1 MKAPAK
7 MFSDQQLL
15 AALLAGGSL
24 RRSAEI
30 AGCSVSTMQ
39 RRLADGKFRAE
50 YERLRNESLRE
61 ATAALSSRMTGAVDV
76 LSDVMSNDDN
86 AAAVRLQAASE
97 VLRQGLK
104 FYATAEIERRI
115 SALEAVQEVER

>member
-1 MKAPAK
+1 MTAPAK
-7 MFSDQQLL
+7 TFSDQQLF

-39 RRLADGKFRAE
+39 RRLKDEKFRAE
-50 YERLRNESLRE
+50 YERLRNEALRE
-61 ATAALSSRMTGAVDV
+61 ATAALSSRMTDAVDT
-76 LSDVMSNDDN
+76 LSVIMSNDDN

-97 VLRQGLK
+97 LLRQGLK
-104 FYATAEIERRI
+104 YYATAEIERRLTT
-115 SALEAVQEVER
+115 LEAAQEGEQ